1 MREYGRGKNKETLRT
16 SAAPS
21 KSLLQP
27 SPAQLVYLVL
37 RGPWDKTESIFLCN
51 NFFKILSL
59 NTIPNP
65 HQLCMP
71 IVVYYW
77 PSAPSH
83 FPPKNQW
90 YPFWK
95 FSLSF
100 QPLPNKYFFSFSL
113 PLFFPPCLCLFFLP
127 LPISK
132 IPLLYLTEQ
141 GWVTLSNILH
151 EGSTQMDFQ

>member
-1 MREYGRGKNKETLRT
+1 MAEGRTRKLLVLLLQ
-16 SAAPS
+16 PS

-27 SPAQLVYLVL
+27 CPAHLVYLVL
-37 RGPWDKTESIFLCN
+37 RGPWDKAESIFLRN
-51 NFFKILSL
+51 INFLKILSL

-65 HQLCMP
+65 RQLCMH

-83 FPPKNQW
+83 FPSKNQW

-95 FSLSF
+95 FSLFF

-113 PLFFPPCLCLFFLP
+113 PLFFPPCLCLFFFP

-141 GWVTLSNILH
+141 GWVTLLNILH
-151 EGSTQMDFQ
+151 EGSTQRDFQ